1 MDKFAF
7 AKAGKSDRGEEK
19 RPGTLRNTAKR
30 QNIRQDLVYTKRPAS
45 LPLFGPFLPLP
56 LPNMHL

>member
-30 QNIRQDLVYTKRPAS
+30 QNIRPDFVYI
-45 LPLFGPFLPLP
+45 
-56 LPNMHL
+56 